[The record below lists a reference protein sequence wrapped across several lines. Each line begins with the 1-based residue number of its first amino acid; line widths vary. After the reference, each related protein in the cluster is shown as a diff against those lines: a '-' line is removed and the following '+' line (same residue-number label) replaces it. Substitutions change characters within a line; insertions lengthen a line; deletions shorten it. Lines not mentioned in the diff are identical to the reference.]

1 MKITDVKV
9 YLAREWRTFCFVVV
23 ETDEGI
29 NGIGESGI
37 TGRELAVQG
46 AIEHFKPLL
55 IGQDPFRTEH
65 IWQLLFRGGFFPAQ
79 RILTVGALRQWIS
92 RSGISRARRWACP
105 CMSCWA
111 GASATAC

>member
-29 NGIGESGI
+29 SGIGESGI
-37 TGRELAVQG
+37 TGRELAVAG

-55 IGQDPFRTEH
+55 IGKTPSAPSTS
-65 IWQLLFRGGFFPAQ
+65 GSCSSA
-79 RILTVGALRQWIS
+79 AASS
-92 RSGISRARRWACP
+92 RR
-105 CMSCWA
+105 
-111 GASATAC
+111 SAF